1 LKDEALQEDVMTEPR
16 FFSFDGVDGGGK
28 TTQIRLF
35 SEWLREQGR
44 ETLLCRDPGSTE
56 LGERVRDLLLNS
68 TDVPIG
74 FRAEMLLYMA
84 ARAQLVE
91 QVVRPA
97 LEAGKVVISDR
108 FLLANV
114 VYQGH
119 AGGLEPEQLWQVG
132 RVATGGLLP
141 DVTFVLD
148 IDPQRGAA
156 RRTGKPD
163 RLEQRSVEY
172 FERVRAGFRCEAEGQ
187 PERYAVIDADQPSE
201 RVTQQIREAAVAR
214 GLVAR

>member
-1 LKDEALQEDVMTEPR
+1 MAA
-16 FFSFDGVDGGGK
+16 
-28 TTQIRLF
+28 
-35 SEWLREQGR
+35 EQGQ
-44 ETLLCRDPGSTE
+44 ETVLCRDPGSTE

-91 QVVRPA
+91 QVIRPA

-108 FLLANV
+108 FLVANV

-119 AGGLEPEQLWQVG
+119 AGGLDPQQLWQVG
-132 RVATGGLLP
+132 RVATGDLLP

-156 RRTGKPD
+156 RRVGKPD

-172 FERVRAGFRCEAEGQ
+172 FERVRAGFRREAESL
-187 PERYAVIDADQPSE
+187 PDRYALIDADRPLE
-201 RVTQQIREAAVAR
+201 EVTVRIREAAVAR
-214 GLVAR
+214 GLVFR